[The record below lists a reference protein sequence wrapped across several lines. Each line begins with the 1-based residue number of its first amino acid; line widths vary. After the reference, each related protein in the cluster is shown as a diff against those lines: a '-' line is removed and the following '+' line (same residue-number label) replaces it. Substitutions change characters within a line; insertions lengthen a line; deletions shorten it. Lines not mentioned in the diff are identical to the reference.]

1 MPSSRNPAN
10 NHKHRKTGEARGAD
24 LRQPTPDDDV
34 SNVLRLKA
42 AAFND
47 LLKEKRRQAREQAP
61 EKNKDA
67 NDEIT
72 FTAAERKSIAHFH
85 AMFLKMLPYL
95 DVKKT
100 AHAAMIAEWQEL
112 LREVAYNILQQDAD
126 ALNKLV
132 SKKLS
137 ENAKIEKADKEQITE
152 LKKLFDA
159 YYGYLDKK
167 SKAHKDLVATCRGLF
182 RHLRRH

>member
-1 MPSSRNPAN
+1 MPSSRNPRN
-10 NHKHRKTGEARGAD
+10 DHGKSTTGQPRGENIKS
-24 LRQPTPDDDV
+24 RTPDDDV

-67 NDEIT
+67 NDGIT
-72 FTAAERKSIAHFH
+72 FTAAERNSIAHFH
-85 AMFLKMLPYL
+85 AVFLRMLPYL
-95 DVKKT
+95 DVKKP
-100 AHAAMIAEWQEL
+100 AHAVMIAEWQEL

-137 ENAKIEKADKEQITE
+137 ENEKIEKADKEQITE
-152 LKKLFDA
+152 LRKLFDA
-159 YYGYLDKK
+159 YYSYLDKK
-167 SKAHKDLVATCRGLF
+167 NQAHKDLVATCKGLF